1 MIETKTYENAD
12 YLAGRFDQIIAAA
25 LFFTR
30 ADVRQVT
37 DRFGV
42 ESFVTFNAEGEA
54 VVYTTEPPAAA
65 ASPMRPTVCALDDAG
80 RFAFYYP
87 TSGTLE
93 VEAAEPDPEAAP
105 DAPAWINFRRRRDAG
120 EPLELVSVSELLR
133 RIALRKIGVYV
144 WNAVSS
150 YAAARAKFLE
160 NFATSPAYALQWAGG
175 LAGAFETARL
185 AVEPLQ
191 HFAAAPDFETLRA
204 RVEELAA
211 HDRERAVSGF
221 RIPSSSSH
229 FSNAVEGEQVEAR
242 IKFAFDHF
250 GGLCDQWL
258 NVVRYGATAIEDAFS
273 DKKRATARER
283 AADAGLT
290 LWNGRGTGTDFA
302 HFYVAAKTQAEAVR
316 LLKKAGHRFITA
328 HELKTYFSK
337 TWGGKMEGIT
347 PERGVWA
354 ETTTGDLV
362 RLVAASGVA
371 WATPQAVA
379 TAPAPAA
386 QKGGADAAI

>member
-12 YLAGRFDQIIAAA
+12 YLAARFDSIIARA
-25 LFFTR
+25 LFFDR
-30 ADVRQVT
+30 ADVRKVT
-37 DRFGV
+37 DRSGV
-42 ESFVTFNAEGEA
+42 ESFVTFNPEGEA
-54 VVYTTEPPAAA
+54 VVYTVEPPCG
-65 ASPMRPTVCALDDAG
+65 PMARTVVAHDSE
-80 RFAFYYP
+80 RKVFAFFYP
-87 TSGTLE
+87 VSGTLE
-93 VEAAEPDPEAAP
+93 VEPERVEGEGM
-105 DAPAWINFRRRRDAG
+105 DARVKNYADRERNG

-133 RIALRKIGVYV
+133 RVALRKIGVYV
-144 WNAVSS
+144 WNVVSS
-150 YAAARAKFLE
+150 YAKAKAEFVEKFL
-160 NFATSPAYALQWAGG
+160 NNPAYALQWAGG
-175 LAGAFETARL
+175 MAGAFETARL
-185 AVEPLQ
+185 AVETLDY
-191 HFAAAPDFETLRA
+191 FAAAPDFETLRA
-204 RVEELAA
+204 RVTEVVEK
-211 HDRERAVSGF
+211 DRERVFSGF

-229 FSNAVEGEQVEAR
+229 FSNATEGEQIEAR
-242 IKFAFDHF
+242 IKFFSNF
-250 GGLCDQWL
+250 GGVGEQIRQA
-258 NVVRYGATAIEDAFS
+258 VHYTATAIEDALS
-273 DKKRATARER
+273 AKTQADARTK

-386 QKGGADAAI
+386 QKGGADAAL